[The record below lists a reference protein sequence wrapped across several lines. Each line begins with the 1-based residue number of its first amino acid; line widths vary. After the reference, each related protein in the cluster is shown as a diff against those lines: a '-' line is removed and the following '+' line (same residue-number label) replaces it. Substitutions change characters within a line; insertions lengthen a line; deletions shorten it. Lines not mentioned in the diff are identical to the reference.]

1 MKLGYDQPLY
11 VLPFDHRHSYGAEVF
26 GFKSPYTPEQ
36 SAVVAGSKQVI
47 YEGYKLA
54 LAAGAPVDKTG
65 ILVDE
70 EFGAAVLRDA
80 KQRGYHTAMPVEKS
94 GQKEFDFEYG
104 DQFARHI
111 DEFDPT
117 FTKVL
122 VRYNPAGERASN
134 ERQLERLKRLSDWLH
149 AHERLFMFELIV
161 PPEKAQLAAAGSK
174 QAYDTRVRPGLMVQS
189 LAEIQAAGIEPDVW
203 KIEGLDDR
211 SDCVKIVAQA
221 RAGGRSGV
229 GCIVLGRGE
238 SEQKVV
244 DWLQTAAPVPGFI
257 GFAVG
262 RSTFLQTI
270 VDLQAG
276 KVDKATGA
284 KQIAG
289 KFLKWIEIFER
300 ARQTAA
306 G

>member
-1 MKLGYDQPLY
+1 MKLGYDKPLY
-11 VLPFDHRHSYGAEVF
+11 VLPFDHRHSYGSEVF
-26 GFKSPYTPEQ
+26 GFKDPYTPEQ
-36 SAVVAGSKQVI
+36 TAEVAASKQVV

-54 LAAGAPVDKTG
+54 LAAGAPVDKSG

-80 KQRGYHTAMPVEKS
+80 RKNGYHTAMPVEKS

-111 DEFDPT
+111 EEFDPT

-122 VRYNPAGERASN
+122 VRYNPESDAAISK
-134 ERQLERLKRLSDWLH
+134 RQLDRLKRLSDYLH
-149 AHERLFMFELIV
+149 EHNRLFMFELIV
-161 PPEKAQLAAAGSK
+161 PPEKAQLDKALSK
-174 QAYDTRVRPGLMVQS
+174 QAYDTQVRPELMVRS
-189 LAEIQAAGIEPDVW
+189 LGDIQAAGIEPDVW
-203 KIEGLDDR
+203 KIEGLDNRD
-211 SDCVKIVAQA
+211 DCKKIVAVA
-221 RAGGRSGV
+221 RQGGRDSV

-244 DWLQTAAPVPGFI
+244 EWLEVAAPVPGFI

-270 VDLQAG
+270 VDLRAG
-276 KVDKATGA
+276 KIDKAAGA

-289 KFLKWIEIFER
+289 RFLKWIDIFEK
-300 ARQTAA
+300 AR
-306 G
+306 GK

>member
-1 MKLGYDQPLY
+1 MKLDYDKPLY
-11 VLPFDHRHSYGAEVF
+11 VLPFDHRHSYGSEVF

-36 SAVVAGSKQVI
+36 TAVVAASKQVI

-54 LAAGAPVDKTG
+54 LAAGAPKDTTG

-80 KQRGYHTAMPVEKS
+80 KSNGYNTAMPTEKS
-94 GQKEFDFEYG
+94 GQNEFDFQYDE
-104 DQFARHI
+104 QFGQHI
-111 DEFDPT
+111 EEFDPT

-122 VRYNPAGERASN
+122 VRYNPAGDAASN
-134 ERQLERLKRLSDWLH
+134 KRQLGRLKTLSDYLH
-149 AHERLFMFELIV
+149 EHDRLYMFELIV
-161 PPEKAQLAAAGSK
+161 PPEKAQLDAAGSK
-174 QAYDTRVRPGLMVQS
+174 KSYDTEVRPGLMVQS
-189 LAEIQAAGIEPDVW
+189 LGEIQAAGVEPDVW
-203 KIEGLDDR
+203 KIEGLDKR
-211 SDCVKIVAQA
+211 GDCEKIVAVA
-221 RAGGRSGV
+221 RQGGRDNV

-244 DWLQTAAPVPGFI
+244 EWLQVAAPVPGFI

-270 VDLQAG
+270 IDMRAG
-276 KVDKATGA
+276 KIDKDAGA
-284 KQIAG
+284 KQVAER
-289 KFLKWIEIFER
+289 FLKWIDIFEK
-300 ARQTAA
+300 AR

>member
-1 MKLGYDQPLY
+1 MKLGYDKPLY
-11 VLPFDHRHSYGAEVF
+11 VLPFDHRHSYGSEVF
-26 GFKSPYTPEQ
+26 GFKDPYTPEQ
-36 SAVVAGSKQVI
+36 TAEVAASKQVV

-54 LAAGAPVDKTG
+54 LAAGAPVDKSG

-80 KQRGYHTAMPVEKS
+80 KKNGYHTAMPVEKS

-104 DQFARHI
+104 DRFARHI
-111 DEFDPT
+111 EEFDPT

-122 VRYNPAGERASN
+122 VRYNPESDAAISK
-134 ERQLERLKRLSDWLH
+134 RQLDRLKRLSDYLH
-149 AHERLFMFELIV
+149 EHNRLFMFELIV
-161 PPEKAQLAAAGSK
+161 PPEKAQLDKALSK
-174 QAYDTRVRPGLMVQS
+174 QAYDTQVRPELMVRS
-189 LAEIQAAGIEPDVW
+189 LGDIQAAGIEPDVW
-203 KIEGLDDR
+203 KIEGLEKR
-211 SDCVKIVAQA
+211 GDCEKIVAVA
-221 RAGGRSGV
+221 RQGGRDSV

-244 DWLQTAAPVPGFI
+244 EWLEVAAPVPGFI

-270 VDLQAG
+270 VDLRAG
-276 KVDKATGA
+276 KIDKAAGA

-289 KFLKWIEIFER
+289 RFLKWIDIFEK
-300 ARQTAA
+300 AR
-306 G
+306 GK